1 VLFFEVDA
9 TPRIGREAL
18 WQAAGKKASR
28 VLVVLMDYPPEP
40 VT

>member
-9 TPRIGREAL
+9 TPSIGREAL

-28 VLVVLMDYPPEP
+28 VLK
-40 VT
+40 